1 MADLRT
7 QVLVVGGGHAGY
19 EAALASA
26 RMGVK
31 TTLVTLDSNQ
41 IGRLP
46 CNPAVGGI
54 AKSHLVS
61 EVDALGG
68 EIAKNA
74 DFTGIQYRM
83 LNTRKGPAV
92 QSNRIQCD
100 KNAYPLRI
108 QKILMQQE
116 NLTIIDDMVLSID
129 TSKNQIK
136 SITTR
141 SYGTIYTSCAV
152 ICTGTF
158 LRGRVLIGKTV
169 VAEGRAGEESAEA
182 LSSSFEEFGFDLARL
197 KTGTPPRVHR
207 DSINYSRIE
216 EQPGEEP
223 PPFFSYDAKKMW
235 SENKDE
241 LFHVEQSDEM
251 PWFPGKNQVSCYLTH
266 TNEKTH
272 QIIADHLHESA
283 MYGGMVEGTGVR
295 YCPSIEDKIVK
306 FASRDAHHVFIEPE
320 GRDNIRLYPNGT
332 SNSLPESVQTKMIR
346 SIQGMEN
353 AEIIRPGYAIEYDFA
368 DPTQLFH
375 TLETKK
381 VEGLFFAGQLNGTT
395 GYEEASCQGFVAGVN
410 AASKVLGESEFIL
423 SRSES
428 YIGVLIDDL
437 VTKGTDEPYRMFTS
451 RSENRLTLR
460 QDNAIYRLF
469 DKASRLKIHSD
480 QRLQR
485 TAHQKDSIEK
495 EIKRLE
501 KVFSGG
507 KSLAQLLRQPGMSY
521 NDLPAELISLKNEE
535 VTGQVEIEIKYAG
548 YIKREKDRIKVAQK
562 QESWK
567 IPNDFN
573 YDLVGGLRAE
583 SLEKLKKILPD
594 NLGQA
599 GRISGVNPSDVALL
613 SVALKRE
620 ELVKS

>member
-1 MADLRT
+1 MAELKT

-19 EAALASA
+19 EAALASS

-31 TTLVTLDSNQ
+31 TTLITLDSSQ

-54 AKSHLVS
+54 AKSHLVA
-61 EVDALGG
+61 EIDALGG

-74 DFTGIQYRM
+74 DFTGVQYRM

-108 QKILMQQE
+108 QKVLKNQE
-116 NLTIIDDMVLSID
+116 NLTVIDDMVLSIN
-129 TSKNQIK
+129 TFGGKIK

-141 SYGTIYTSCAV
+141 SYGVVYANCV
-152 ICTGTF
+152 VMCTGTF
-158 LRGRVLIGKTV
+158 LRGRVLIGKKV
-169 VAEGRAGEESAEA
+169 ISEGRIGEESAEA
-182 LSSSFEEFGFDLARL
+182 LSSSFESFGFSLARL

-207 DSINYSRIE
+207 DSVDYKKIE

-223 PPFFSYDAKKMW
+223 PPFFSYEAKKLW
-235 SENKDE
+235 SEKDQK
-241 LFHVEQSDEM
+241 LFHVEQSDLM
-251 PWFPGKNQVSCYLTH
+251 PWFPGENQLSCYLTY
-266 TNEKTH
+266 TNEATH

-306 FASRDAHHVFIEPE
+306 FAGRDAHHVFIEPE
-320 GRDNIRLYPNGT
+320 GRDNIKLYPNGI
-332 SNSLPESVQTKMIR
+332 SNSLPEDIQIKMIR
-346 SIQGMEN
+346 TIKGMEK
-353 AEIIRPGYAIEYDFA
+353 AEILRPGYAIEYDFA

-395 GYEEASCQGFVAGVN
+395 GYEEASSQGFVAGVN
-410 AASKVLGESEFIL
+410 AACKILGEPELVL

-460 QDNAIYRLF
+460 QDNALYRLYN
-469 DKASRLKIHSD
+469 KASRLKIQPD
-480 QRLQR
+480 QRLQK
-485 TAHQKDSIEK
+485 TANQNILIEN
-495 EIKRLE
+495 EMKRLE
-501 KVFSGG
+501 TVFSNG
-507 KSLAQLLRQPGMSY
+507 KSLAQLLRRPGVSY
-521 NDLPAELISLKNEE
+521 KDLPKGKIKSYDEE
-535 VTGQVEIEIKYAG
+535 VLNQVEIEIKYAG
-548 YIKREKDRIKVAQK
+548 YIKRERDRIRVAQS
-562 QESWK
+562 QEDWK
-567 IPNDFN
+567 IPADFN
-573 YDLVGGLRAE
+573 YDMVGGLRAE

-613 SVALKRE
+613 SVALKRT
-620 ELVKS
+620 ELINL